1 MLSCNN
7 IEIVSGFS
15 VFLHKTIYLKD
26 LPRELVEL
34 PLDEIKSEL
43 ERVLEFN
50 LYKINRTTIKG
61 RPGLVVLCNTE
72 AQASAIQ
79 NKKSILKQVAS
90 NNGPTFTNVKSVLK

>member
-1 MLSCNN
+1 M
-7 IEIVSGFS
+7 
-15 VFLHKTIYLKD
+15 
-26 LPRELVEL
+26 
-34 PLDEIKSEL
+34 DEIKSEL

-79 NKKSILKQVAS
+79 NKKFILIDGWNVTSKQVAS
-90 NNGPTFTNVKSVLK
+90 NNGPPIYKRKKCFKIGHRTNLCKRQSTM